1 MTSVKAQSSNKCQMS
16 LDKWEISEKLALR
29 RSKYFFDH
37 SRVRFTANS
46 KLALRAQT
54 LSLQPFRLAK
64 NGYRKNLSFALR
76 ARFPAFS
83 EISMGSFD
91 I

>member
-37 SRVRFTANS
+37 SRVRFT
-46 KLALRAQT
+46 
-54 LSLQPFRLAK
+54 K
-64 NGYRKNLSFALR
+64 NGYRKNLSFALK
-76 ARFPAFS
+76 AHFPTFS
-83 EISMGSFD
+83 EISMGSFG